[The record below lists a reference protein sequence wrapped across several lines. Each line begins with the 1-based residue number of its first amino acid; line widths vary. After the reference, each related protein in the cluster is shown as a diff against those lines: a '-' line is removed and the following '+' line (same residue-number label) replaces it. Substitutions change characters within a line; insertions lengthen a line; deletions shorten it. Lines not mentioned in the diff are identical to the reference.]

1 MKRPLPPPLTGD
13 AEDAASGWPLWKLML
28 AALWPAAILAAYVAR
43 AVLPLLL
50 RLGN

>member
-1 MKRPLPPPLTGD
+1 MTRLPPPPLTRD
-13 AEDAASGWPLWKLML
+13 ADEETQGWPLWKLML
-28 AALWPAAILAAYVAR
+28 AAVWPVAILAAYVAR

>member
-1 MKRPLPPPLTGD
+1 MKRRPPSPLTAD
-13 AEDAASGWPLWKLML
+13 AEDVAPGWPLWKLML
-28 AALWPAAILAAYVAR
+28 AALWPVAIVAAYVAR